1 MEFNI
6 DDVGLEKVSIAL
18 QLRESSYEKFDSLL
32 ASTCNLMLDDLRFDD
47 NSPIQFSHI
56 MDKERVWSCINCN

>member
-47 NSPIQFSHI
+47 NSPI
-56 MDKERVWSCINCN
+56 